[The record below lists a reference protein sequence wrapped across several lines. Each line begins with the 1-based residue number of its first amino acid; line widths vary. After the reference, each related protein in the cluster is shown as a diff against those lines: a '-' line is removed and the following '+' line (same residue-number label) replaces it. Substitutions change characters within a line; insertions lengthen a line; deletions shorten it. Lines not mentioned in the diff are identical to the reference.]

1 MQQKIYSLE
10 LLQTKCKCLVMPRTQ
25 EQLRKRVLE
34 LQILHRSQAVKIWEL
49 EEEKMNLVKELERMR
64 KEKSVNEK
72 EGVEESNQGR
82 RVRFGGVHVS
92 NGSIGRGSRGRGSIA
107 EKARPV
113 RLRAALLSVGLG

>member
-92 NGSIGRGSRGRGSIA
+92 DNNGTAGKTVNA
-107 EKARPV
+107 VEEMETV
-113 RLRAALLSVGLG
+113 LTDALPLQEIEDAG